1 MIPLYMPKQHIQRQK
16 ISDKQLYSYMTD
28 FLDEMRG
35 LQQGQN
41 HLLDTYQLS
50 VRPLIWLKYSGRTL
64 KRTIDSLKTSKQLL
78 QLENNS

>member
-1 MIPLYMPKQHIQRQK
+1 MIPQYMPKQHIQRQE
-16 ISDKQLYSYMTD
+16 ISDKELYSYMTD
-28 FLDEMRG
+28 FLDELKG
-35 LQQGQN
+35 LKKSPN

-64 KRTIDSLKTSKQLL
+64 KRTIDSLKTSKRLL